1 MKSVNIPDDVYQE
14 AAALAAQDQV
24 SVDKLVAALLVAHAA
39 EWRRLQARAERGSL
53 AALHAV
59 LDKVSDAEPEAFDR
73 L

>member
-1 MKSVNIPDDVYQE
+1 MKSIHIPDDVYQQ

-53 AALHAV
+53 AKLHAV